1 MRMRCAVT
9 ALLFLPFCSQ
19 ANHFE
24 IPVMGG
30 VTWSD
35 LSNNHA
41 VEVSSSPVLIND
53 YLTDKTTRVGFIN
66 GLGLNY
72 SFDHVSEAP
81 FAYHIGVVGYFVD
94 FGEVTGLKL
103 PLANIGSFDT
113 LNYRFRVKS
122 TSLMLQ
128 SKMLYTKYP
137 FQPYAFL
144 GLGVGKNRA
153 YDYKEKPT
161 DPTSSAVADPYPFRS
176 KTTTSFA
183 YELGLG
189 VQHRI
194 ADYPKNRLQYLLSL
208 DYRYL
213 NYGSAELGAMAVE
226 TTRDSIEVSSLHTQA
241 LVLSVT
247 TLF

>member
-1 MRMRCAVT
+1 MRIFCAT
-9 ALLFLPFCSQ
+9 SALLLLPLCSQ

-35 LSNNHA
+35 PSNNRS
-41 VEVSSSPVLIND
+41 VEVSSSPLLIND
-53 YLTDKTTRVGFIN
+53 YLTDKTTRAGYLT

-72 SFDHVSEAP
+72 SFDHPTEAP
-81 FAYHIGVVGYFVD
+81 FSYLIGLVGYFVD
-94 FGEVTGLKL
+94 FGEVAGLKL

-113 LNYRFRVKS
+113 LNYRYRLKS
-122 TSLMLQ
+122 TSLMLE
-128 SKMLYTKYP
+128 SKMLYTKYR
-137 FQPYAFL
+137 FQPYGFF

-161 DPTSSAVADPYPFRS
+161 DPTGSAVADPYPFRS
-176 KTTTSFA
+176 KTTTSLA

-189 VQHRI
+189 VQYQI
-194 ADYPKNRLQYLLSL
+194 ADYPQNHLHYLLSL

-213 NYGSAELGAMAVE
+213 NYGSPELGSMANE
-226 TTRDSIEVSSLHTQA
+226 TTRDTLEVSSLHAQA
-241 LVLSVT
+241 IVLSIT